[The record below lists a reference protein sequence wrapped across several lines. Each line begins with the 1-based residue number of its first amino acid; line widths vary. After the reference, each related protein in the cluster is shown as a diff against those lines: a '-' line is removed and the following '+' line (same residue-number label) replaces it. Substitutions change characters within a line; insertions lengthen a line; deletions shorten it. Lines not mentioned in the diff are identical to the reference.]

1 MKLLLALAGP
11 ELVWLACLAWAAA
24 LVRRNRPPTEAGSDR
39 LQKIGVW
46 LTAVTALLSFAP
58 WFWIPY
64 AKGWLILR
72 AAISG
77 SVGVL
82 WVSLDLMSGINYQDS
97 RNSGLLGTLFYFLL
111 SGYLALI
118 VGIVASL
125 IVLWAR

>member
-11 ELVWLACLAWAAA
+11 ELIWMACLGLTTH
-24 LVRRNRPPTEAGSDR
+24 LVCRNRAPTEAGSDR

-46 LTAVTALLSFAP
+46 LTALTALLSFAP
-58 WFWIPY
+58 WFWIPH

-72 AAISG
+72 ALISG
-77 SVGVL
+77 AVGVL
-82 WVSLDLMSGINYQDS
+82 WASLNLMSGINYKDS

-118 VGIVASL
+118 VGVVASL
-125 IVLWAR
+125 IALWAR